1 MQSTVGSERQKVGLR
16 RRNVS
21 DGWPRLLVAAGH
33 DPRGFPSWVV
43 VTVQSSWTLPCPF
56 KMFEPLT

>member
-1 MQSTVGSERQKVGLR
+1 MQSTVESECQKVGLR

-33 DPRGFPSWVV
+33 DPRGFRVDFPVG
-43 VTVQSSWTLPCPF
+43 
-56 KMFEPLT
+56 